1 VAERVQE
8 HLAPSFDLS
17 GHEVFTSASIGIATS
32 ATGYENP
39 QAILGDADTAMYRA
53 KSLGGARCE
62 LFDSEM
68 RERAIARLQLETD
81 LRRAVERG
89 EFELHY
95 QPIVSLQCDRIE
107 GFEAL
112 LRWRHP
118 DRGVVMPTDFIAD
131 AEETGLVD

>member
-1 VAERVQE
+1 
-8 HLAPSFDLS
+8 
-17 GHEVFTSASIGIATS
+17 
-32 ATGYENP
+32 
-39 QAILGDADTAMYRA
+39 
-53 KSLGGARCE
+53 
-62 LFDSEM
+62 M
-68 RERAIARLQLETD
+68 REPAIARLQLETD